1 MTLYVMDTD
10 ILSLYQRNHPQVCDR
25 IGLARQNSMTLTT
38 TIVTV
43 EEQYAGRLAQ
53 IQKAKTPELLIAAY
67 DRLTTTFSLF
77 SQLEILGYNRTADDY
92 FRQFRQQGIRIGTQD
107 LRIAS
112 ISLAHN
118 AIVVTRNHK
127 DFGQVP
133 NLIIEDW
140 SLDVNY

>member
-1 MTLYVMDTD
+1 MTLYVIDTD
-10 ILSLYQRNHPQVCDR
+10 ILSLYQRNHPQVSAR
-25 IGLARQNSMTLTT
+25 IRLARQNRMILTT
-38 TIVTV
+38 TVVTV

-53 IQKAKTPELLIAAY
+53 IRKAKTAELLIAAY
-67 DRLTTTFSLF
+67 DRLTATFSLF
-77 SQLEILGYNRTADDY
+77 SQLKILGYDCTADGY

-112 ISLAHN
+112 ISLAHD

>member
-1 MTLYVMDTD
+1 MTLYVIDTD

-25 IGLARQNSMTLTT
+25 ILFARQNSMTLTT

-53 IQKAKTPELLIAAY
+53 IQKAKTPELLITAY

-77 SQLEILGYNRTADDY
+77 SQLEILGYNRMADDY

-118 AIVVTRNHK
+118 ATVVTRNQK

-133 NLIIEDW
+133 SLIIEDW
-140 SLDVNY
+140 SLNVNS

>member
-10 ILSLYQRNHPQVCDR
+10 ILSLYQRNHPQVCER
-25 IGLARQNSMTLTT
+25 IRLARQSNLIITMTV
-38 TIVTV
+38 VTV

-53 IQKAKTPELLIAAY
+53 IRKAQKPEDLIAAY
-67 DRLTTTFSLF
+67 ERLTATFSLF
-77 SQLEILGYNRTADDY
+77 SQLEILKYNRAADDR

-112 ISLAHN
+112 IAIAHN
-118 AIVVTRNHK
+118 GIIVTRNLK

-133 NLIIEDW
+133 GLMLEDW
-140 SLDVNY
+140 SVE

>member
-1 MTLYVMDTD
+1 MTVYVIDTD
-10 ILSLYQRNHPQVCDR
+10 ILSLYQRNHPQVSAQIR
-25 IGLARQNSMTLTT
+25 LARQNGLALTT

-67 DRLTTTFSLF
+67 ARLTTTFSLF
-77 SQLEILGYNRTADDY
+77 SQLEILGYNRMADDY

-112 ISLAHN
+112 ISLTHS
-118 AIVVTRNHK
+118 AIIVTRNRK

-140 SLDVNY
+140 SLDVNS

>member
-1 MTLYVMDTD
+1 MTVYVIDTD
-10 ILSLYQRNHPQVCDR
+10 ILSLYQRNHPQVSAQIR
-25 IGLARQNSMTLTT
+25 LARQNGLTLTT

-67 DRLTTTFSLF
+67 ERLTTTFSLF
-77 SQLEILGYNRTADDY
+77 SQLEILGYDRTAEDY
-92 FRQFRQQGIRIGTQD
+92 FRQFRQQRIRIGTQD

-112 ISLAHN
+112 ISLTHS
-118 AIVVTRNHK
+118 AIIVTRNRK

-140 SLDVNY
+140 SLDVNS

>member
-10 ILSLYQRNHPQVCDR
+10 VLSLYQRNHPQVSAQIR
-25 IGLARQNSMTLTT
+25 LARQNGMNLTT
-38 TIVTV
+38 TVVTV

-53 IQKAKTPELLIAAY
+53 IRKAKTPEILIAAY
-67 DRLTTTFSLF
+67 DRLNTTFSLF
-77 SQLEILGYNRTADDY
+77 SQLKILGYDRNADDY

-112 ISLAHN
+112 IVLAHN
-118 AIVVTRNHK
+118 GIIITRNHK

-133 NLIIEDW
+133 TIIIEDW
-140 SLDVNY
+140 SL

>member
-1 MTLYVMDTD
+1 MNLYVMDTD
-10 ILSLYQRNHPQVCDR
+10 ILSLYQRNHPQVSAQIR
-25 IGLARQNSMTLTT
+25 LARQNDLTLTT
-38 TIVTV
+38 TVVTV

-53 IQKAKTPELLIAAY
+53 IRQAKTPEALIKAY
-67 DRLTTTFSLF
+67 ERLTMTFSLF

-118 AIVVTRNHK
+118 AIVVTRNQK

>member
-1 MTLYVMDTD
+1 
-10 ILSLYQRNHPQVCDR
+10 
-25 IGLARQNSMTLTT
+25 MTLTT

-53 IQKAKTPELLIAAY
+53 IQKAKTPELLIAAC

-92 FRQFRQQGIRIGTQD
+92 FRQFRHQGIRIGTQD

-112 ISLAHN
+112 IALAHN